1 MKKIVAIA
9 LVVVSLCA
17 VGCGGDAAKPKATG
31 GAAAP
36 GTAAA
41 K

>member
-17 VGCGGDAAKPKATG
+17 VGCGGDTKPKTTG
-31 GAAAP
+31 GAAPAT
-36 GTAAA
+36 GSAGA

>member
-17 VGCGGDAAKPKATG
+17 VGCGDSKPAPAKTPTG
-31 GAAAP
+31 GASNP
-36 GTAAA
+36 

>member
-17 VGCGGDAAKPKATG
+17 VGCSGDAKTPSKP
-31 GAAAP
+31 AAAP
-36 GTAAA
+36 TGAG